1 MWAIRTRLRCLLTS
15 ITGLWPA
22 SVTVTISH
30 SHRHGSIVLYYPY
43 ERSRRTIQRA
53 QPIVASILHL
63 RSAVY
68 CINQGVTLS
77 SKRKWQKQCIGPHS
91 RPRRSVTPTLAGT
104 TQPHRIDTRKKK
116 PGSYSAMRTIVIE
129 KPGLRR
135 TRSSS
140 PKRLLPIIKRVTN
153 TRRDAVASN
162 VQRPVHW
169 AKPGPGLRCAL

>member
-1 MWAIRTRLRCLLTS
+1 MFTDKHYRILA
-15 ITGLWPA
+15 GF
-22 SVTVTISH
+22 SH
-30 SHRHGSIVLYYPY
+30 SHHQSQSPSWLDSVVLSMQAIHASDPC

-77 SKRKWQKQCIGPHS
+77 SKRKWQKQCIEPHS
-91 RPRRSVTPTLAGT
+91 SPRRSATPTSAGT